1 MKLVSMCAAA
11 AAAALGLSGGALAE
25 CYSIDAEGNAQLLQ
39 GYTLAAESAREGLM
53 PPPPV
58 PEGSAG
64 IMCTRDTVV
73 PDRNDFEILRHGMPL
88 YIRHGEG
95 DAARLLVLGYEDG
108 NYVVSIP
115 QGEITE
121 DERVAII
128 AALEGFND
136 GEAALNAYLEAQAAG
151 EANGG

>member
-1 MKLVSMCAAA
+1 MKPITMCAAA
-11 AAAALGLSGGALAE
+11 AAAMLGLSSGALAQ
-25 CYSIDAEGNAQLLQ
+25 CYSVDAEGNTQLLE
-39 GYTLAAESAREGLM
+39 GYMLSQETAREGLM

-64 IMCTRDTVV
+64 VMCARDTVV

-88 YIRHGEG
+88 YIQAGQG
-95 DAARLLVLGYEDG
+95 DDAQLMVLGYEDG

-115 QGEITE
+115 QGEINE
-121 DERVAII
+121 DERAAIV

-136 GEAALNAYLEAQAAG
+136 GEAALNAYLEAQAQG
-151 EANGG
+151 ETPQ